1 MIEWKTTKEEK
12 VEQMVNWRRAK
23 VESLRWRLR
32 RAVGRWR
39 RGEGTGGLGSL
50 AGGENSTEQTAGGTR
65 G

>member
-1 MIEWKTTKEEK
+1 MLETTQAREKK
-12 VEQMVNWRRAK
+12 VEETMNWRRAK

-50 AGGENSTEQTAGGTR
+50 SGGENSTEQTAGGTR